1 MMKIQQLMKQAQE
14 MQSRLERDLASL
26 VIESSAGGGMVAVKM
41 NGKKQLLSVKIDPE
55 VLSPEES
62 NMVADLVL
70 IAVND
75 ASRRVD
81 EAVQSNMGNL
91 AAGLGGLLG

>member
-1 MMKIQQLMKQAQE
+1 MKIQQLMKQAQE

-70 IAVND
+70 VAVND

>member
-1 MMKIQQLMKQAQE
+1 MKIQQLMKQAQE

>member
-1 MMKIQQLMKQAQE
+1 MKIQQLMKQAHE